1 MEHALIIED
10 DALTALQIEM
20 LLEDRGFASVAI
32 ATTEQD
38 AVKAALNRPPS
49 IITSDVR
56 LAAGDGPSAV
66 RDILAKIGPTPV
78 IFITGSPQECHAPDL
93 ASLAMP
99 AVVLTKP
106 LDERDFD
113 KACRHVL

>member
-20 LLEDRGFASVAI
+20 LLEDRGFASIAI
-32 ATTEQD
+32 AATEQE
-38 AVKAALNRPPS
+38 AVKAALSRRPS

-56 LAAGDGPSAV
+56 LASGNGPSAV

-78 IFITGSPQECHAPDL
+78 IFITGSPQDCALPDL
-93 ASLAMP
+93 AAADLP
-99 AVVLTKP
+99 ATVLTKP

-113 KACRHVL
+113 KACRRVL